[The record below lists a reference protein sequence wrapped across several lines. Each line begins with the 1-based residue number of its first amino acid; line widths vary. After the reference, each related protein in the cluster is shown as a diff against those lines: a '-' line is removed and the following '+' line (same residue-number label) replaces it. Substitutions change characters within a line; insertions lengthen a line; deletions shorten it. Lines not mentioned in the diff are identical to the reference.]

1 MNVLDQIRQH
11 LLGESDGSP
20 SFCTGSPAESCLT
33 ENYASSNSWNAS
45 EELDSGF
52 VQSALVSD
60 SVEEEQTASENQP
73 CGGSGGTRFSRPVLS
88 ITVPRRECF
97 EWERRSASWG
107 ADSRNFVTACC
118 PASIRRCLSC
128 DWGKLPLDENDS
140 QDMFLY
146 GVLKEATQKGW
157 TPLTPKEI
165 KNTDVKQINPRQETG
180 REVSEKDQ
188 KSGGRH
194 FRGVRRRPWG
204 KYAAEIR
211 DSARQGSRVWL
222 GTFDTAEEAAF
233 AYDRAAYKMRGT
245 KALLNFPLDLVA
257 KSMDSVSEDESCCRK
272 RKLNGQAE
280 RGEAKRHHHGRN
292 FEECG
297 VESQES
303 IVVEDGEQKRFRR

>member
-45 EELDSGF
+45 DELDSGF

-60 SVEEEQTASENQP
+60 FVEEEQTATENQP
-73 CGGSGGTRFSRPVLS
+73 CGGTRFSRPVLS
-88 ITVPRRECF
+88 VTVPRRECF
-97 EWERRSASWG
+97 EWERRSVSWG
-107 ADSRNFVTACC
+107 VDSRNFVTACC

-128 DWGKLPLDENDS
+128 EWGKLPLDENDS
-140 QDMFLY
+140 EDMVLL

-165 KNTDVKQINPRQETG
+165 KNADVKKQINPRQETG
-180 REVSEKDQ
+180 HKLSEKEK
-188 KSGGRH
+188 KSGERH

-204 KYAAEIR
+204 KFAAEIR

-245 KALLNFPLDLVA
+245 KALLNFPLDVVS
-257 KSMDSVSEDESCCRK
+257 KSMDTLREDESCCRK
-272 RKLNGQAE
+272 RKLNEQAV
-280 RGEAKRHHHGRN
+280 RGEEKRPKS
-292 FEECG
+292 EQCG
-297 VESQES
+297 VDSEES
-303 IVVEDGEQKRFRR
+303 IVVEDGEQKRFAR